1 MFDDQE
7 GRWEKA
13 LPLYYSAFKGDPED
27 LTTIQ
32 LLGNL
37 LVRQKMWDKAIPFY
51 SKALEY
57 HPNEPFILER
67 LGTLLVTCNDLK
79 IRNITEGRDL
89 CERAFIHTA
98 SHSVTLISAGRS
110 LAIAYSALGDNR
122 NARNI
127 IKMTIN
133 LARNEKF
140 PSDYIANLEKL
151 LEQFSMQN

>member
-1 MFDDQE
+1 MTNAILEKNKTNPAVIADAVILLLNLGEKEKAVAWLSRLRSISPSYPKGLQLAGMINDQE

-57 HPNEPFILER
+57 HPNEPFIL
-67 LGTLLVTCNDLK
+67 
-79 IRNITEGRDL
+79 
-89 CERAFIHTA
+89 
-98 SHSVTLISAGRS
+98 
-110 LAIAYSALGDNR
+110 
-122 NARNI
+122 
-127 IKMTIN
+127 
-133 LARNEKF
+133 
-140 PSDYIANLEKL
+140 
-151 LEQFSMQN
+151 